1 MSNISLDQNQL
12 KETLK
17 LAIYELFQENREE
30 FTELLSEII
39 EDIALTKAIEEG
51 EDTEL
56 VDRETIFK
64 LLNNNNEDSV

>member
-1 MSNISLDQNQL
+1 MSNISVDQKLL

-39 EDIALTKAIEEG
+39 EDIALIKAIEDG
-51 EDTEL
+51 EKTEL
-56 VDRETIFK
+56 VERETILK
-64 LLNNNNEDSV
+64 LLNKEQ